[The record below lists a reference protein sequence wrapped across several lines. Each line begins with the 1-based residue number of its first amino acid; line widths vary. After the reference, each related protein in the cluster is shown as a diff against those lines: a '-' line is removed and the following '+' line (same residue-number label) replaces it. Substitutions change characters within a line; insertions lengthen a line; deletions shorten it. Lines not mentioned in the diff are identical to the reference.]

1 MSPLT
6 LLERPPAPPAAPAPR
21 PPRAGATLAP
31 RVPRTVGET
40 RAQVRQLVVGLV
52 ALPLTVLPFVAYLNM
67 TPEGRL
73 VRDRALVALAPPR
86 LPTLSPEQ
94 RAAAVAAAPRYDNA
108 VMALAYHGIGSAG
121 DGEGGFVISAKQFGE
136 HLATL
141 KAAGMRT
148 VTAAQVAA
156 AFTGGEPLPPNAV
169 MMSFDDGRSDAM
181 MFADPLLD
189 QADMSATMFLI
200 ADAASK
206 PGIYYASWERVESY
220 AGSGR
225 WDIQSHTAA
234 SHREHKAVGGDSL
247 PLLTSL
253 RPGESL
259 AGYGARI
266 DDDLEKASAAIEA
279 HVGRRPVAFA
289 YPFGAYGA
297 DRSNHPAI
305 AGILRDKVARQYAVA
320 FHQDEQET
328 VPLLTADHDLLRLRR
343 VEVQNWSGLELL
355 ERIERA
361 RQLAAEPD
369 GAPATTTPEAPAPPV
384 AAGQAPTGSGDT
396 SSPPSTSPGP
406 AAARSVA
413 PLTTVAPSPAGIPA
427 ILPAAPSVNV
437 TVPTATTPT
446 VTTPPAPVV
455 TTPPTQPP
463 PPTASPPTT
472 TPPATVCKP
481 AGKSGKCAGG

>member
-1 MSPLT
+1 MSPIT
-6 LLERPPAPPAAPAPR
+6 SLLERPPAPPAAPAPR
-21 PPRAGATLAP
+21 APRAGATLALQ
-31 RVPRTVGET
+31 VPRTIGKT
-40 RAQVRQLVVGLV
+40 RAPVRQLVVGLV
-52 ALPLTVLPFVAYLNM
+52 VLPLTVLPFVAYLNM

-86 LPTLSPEQ
+86 LPTLSPKQ

-169 MMSFDDGRSDAM
+169 MISFDDGRSDAM

-220 AGSGR
+220 ARSGR

-234 SHREHKAVGGDSL
+234 SHREDKAAGGDSL

-297 DRSNHPAI
+297 DRSNHAAI
-305 AGILRDKVARQYAVA
+305 AGILRDNVARQYAVA

-361 RQLAAEPD
+361 RQLAAEPH

-396 SSPPSTSPGP
+396 SSPAGTSP
-406 AAARSVA
+406 AR
-413 PLTTVAPSPAGIPA
+413 APSPAGLPA
-427 ILPAAPSVNV
+427 ILPAAPSAGV
-437 TVPTATTPT
+437 TVPPVTTPT

-455 TTPPTQPP
+455 TTPPTS
-463 PPTASPPTT
+463 PPTTSAPPTT
-472 TPPATVCKP
+472 TPPATVCKA

>member
-1 MSPLT
+1 MSPIT
-6 LLERPPAPPAAPAPR
+6 SLLERPPAPPAAPAPR
-21 PPRAGATLAP
+21 APRAGATLALQ
-31 RVPRTVGET
+31 VPRTVGKT
-40 RAQVRQLVVGLV
+40 RAPVRQLVVGLV
-52 ALPLTVLPFVAYLNM
+52 VLPLTVLPFVAYLNM

-86 LPTLSPEQ
+86 LPTLSPKQ

-169 MMSFDDGRSDAM
+169 MISFDDGRSDAM

-206 PGIYYASWERVESY
+206 PGVYYAGWERVESY
-220 AGSGR
+220 ARSGR
-225 WDIQSHTAA
+225 WDIQSHTAT
-234 SHREHKAVGGDSL
+234 SHREDKAAGGDSL

-266 DDDLEKASAAIEA
+266 GDDLEKASAAIER

-297 DRSNHPAI
+297 DRSNHAAI
-305 AGILRDKVARQYAVA
+305 AGILRDNVARQYAVA

-396 SSPPSTSPGP
+396 SSPPGTSPG
-406 AAARSVA
+406 R
-413 PLTTVAPSPAGIPA
+413 TPSPAGLPA
-427 ILPAAPSVNV
+427 ILSAAPAAGV
-437 TVPTATTPT
+437 TVPPMATPM
-446 VTTPPAPVV
+446 VTTPAAPVV
-455 TTPPTQPP
+455 TTPPTPP
-463 PPTASPPTT
+463 PPTTSPPTT
-472 TPPATVCKP
+472 SAPPATAPPTTVCKP
-481 AGKSGKCAGG
+481 VGKSGKCAGG